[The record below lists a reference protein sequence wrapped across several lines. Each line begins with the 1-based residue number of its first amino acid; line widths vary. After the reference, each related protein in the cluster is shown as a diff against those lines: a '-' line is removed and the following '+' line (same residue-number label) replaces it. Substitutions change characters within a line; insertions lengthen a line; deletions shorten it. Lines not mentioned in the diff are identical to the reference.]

1 MKLKIIRLILIFTAA
16 LPIAACEDMISEVDV
31 PESDPKLVVFSVI
44 SPQDEFITVK
54 LYKSRALYSLTP
66 QQPWEESFPVIT
78 DASVRISD
86 GADWMQIPYNA
97 ETRSYRIAAED
108 MPVLAS
114 KTYTL
119 EVTAPGGY
127 VARANCTVPA
137 AVPPDIEITGT
148 EFIENYGEQSMM
160 VSFRFSDIPGNGHFY
175 RVIPGS
181 YYSDEYYGNNFFS
194 ESGLSRGESVFSDKN
209 REGAFFNFRTSEI
222 YKGNNP
228 DYQLLIWSSVTDED
242 YYNYHHSV
250 MSFQG
255 DNPFSEPSPVFTN
268 IDGGLGI
275 FAAVNGRLQEFS
287 LNQDQP

>member
-1 MKLKIIRLILIFTAA
+1 MKIKIIRLILIFAAA

-78 DASVRISD
+78 DATVRISD
-86 GADWMQIPYNA
+86 GTGWMQLPYNT
-97 ETRSYRIAAED
+97 ETRSYRIASEN
-108 MPVLAS
+108 MPVLAAQ
-114 KTYTL
+114 TYYL
-119 EVTAPGGY
+119 DIKAPGGY
-127 VARANCTVPA
+127 SAEASCTVPA
-137 AVPPDIEITGT
+137 GIPPDIEITAT
-148 EFIENYGEQSMM
+148 EYVENYGEQSAM
-160 VSFRFSDIPGNGHFY
+160 VSFRFRDIPGNGHFY

-287 LNQDQP
+287 LSQQ

>member
-1 MKLKIIRLILIFTAA
+1 
-16 LPIAACEDMISEVDV
+16 
-31 PESDPKLVVFSVI
+31 
-44 SPQDEFITVK
+44 
-54 LYKSRALYSLTP
+54 
-66 QQPWEESFPVIT
+66 
-78 DASVRISD
+78 
-86 GADWMQIPYNA
+86 MQLPYNA

-114 KTYTL
+114 KNYTL

-175 RVIPGS
+175 RVIPGT
-181 YYSDEYYGNNFFS
+181 YFSDEYFGNDFFS

-287 LNQDQP
+287 LSQQ

>member
-1 MKLKIIRLILIFTAA
+1 MKINIIRLILITVAS
-16 LPIAACEDMISEVDV
+16 LHITACEDMISEVDV
-31 PESDPKLVVFSVI
+31 PESDPKIVVFSVI

-54 LYKSRALYSLTP
+54 VYKSRALYSLTP
-66 QQPWEESFPVIT
+66 QHSWEESFPVIP
-78 DASVRISD
+78 DATVRISN
-86 GADWMQIPYNA
+86 GVDWLQLPYNA
-97 ETRSYRIAAED
+97 ETRSYRIASES
-108 MPVLAS
+108 MPVQAS
-114 KTYTL
+114 QTYYL
-119 EVTAPGGY
+119 DIKAPGGY
-127 VARANCTVPA
+127 SAEASCTVPA
-137 AVPPDIEITGT
+137 GTPPDIEITAT
-148 EFIENYGEQSMM
+148 EYVENFGEQSAM
-160 VSFRFSDIPGNGHFY
+160 VSFRFKDIPGNGHFY
-175 RVIPGS
+175 RVIPGT
-181 YYSDEYYGNNFFS
+181 YFSDEYYGDDFFS

-228 DYQLLIWSSVTDED
+228 DNRLLIWSSVTDED

-275 FAAVNGRLQEFS
+275 FAAVNGRLQEFT